1 MESSTYG
8 KIRAVREVVMY
19 QIWTLIG
26 IMVFTWAVA
35 MWASYSD
42 GTA

>member
-1 MESSTYG
+1 
-8 KIRAVREVVMY
+8 MY

>member
-1 MESSTYG
+1 MESSAQG
-8 KIRAVREVVMY
+8 EIRAVREGVMY

-35 MWASYSD
+35 IWSTNSEGKA
-42 GTA
+42 